1 VVIRAAGPA
10 DADALIALW
19 TAAGLRFRPEDV
31 PAELDGVLA
40 RDPDLIL
47 VAEDDDSLAA
57 AVFGA
62 FDGRRGW
69 INRLAT
75 RPGRRGQGHA
85 TALLAELESRLAARG
100 CRKINLLIHP
110 ANETVT
116 GFYQRLGYT
125 RDPLIFMGKRIYQ

>member
-1 VVIRAAGPA
+1 MVIRAACAA

-19 TAAGLRFRPEDV
+19 TAAGLRLRPEDV
-31 PAELDGVLA
+31 PAELAGVLA

-47 VAEDDDSLAA
+47 VAEDGDGLAA

-100 CRKINLLIHP
+100 CRKINLLIDP
-110 ANETVT
+110 ANEMVT